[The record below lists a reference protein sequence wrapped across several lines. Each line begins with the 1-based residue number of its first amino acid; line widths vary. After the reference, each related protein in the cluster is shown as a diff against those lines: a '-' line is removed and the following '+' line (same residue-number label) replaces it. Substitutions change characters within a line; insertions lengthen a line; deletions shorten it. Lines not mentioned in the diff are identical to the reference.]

1 MAGNNHSLPFLL
13 YLVYMGDKINKEF
26 EKYQQDLELR
36 NKKLKLLMSFD
47 IDEDIDELLKEL
59 KEKQITI

>member
-1 MAGNNHSLPFLL
+1 
-13 YLVYMGDKINKEF
+13 MGDKINKEF